1 MFVNNIIAPSI
12 FSSIKPAAT
21 SAPASSIFTPKES
34 TTPIE
39 RPSVTEGLTAAEPEE
54 TALKPVDLAPPAKP
68 DRAAWVSESVTPP
81 PAPVQPE
88 KPTTKLAEPAA
99 DEESSIG
106 MPLHV
111 AYVVI
116 MSLTYL
122 ISDAAE
128 KRDAWLKT
136 LQEAASRRR
145 GEPSGRKRVL
155 EESEEPRLT
164 SSGPKASKISKSEEP
179 TPRKTSMAL
188 SSIKPLPTL
197 PILEQVKSTTAR
209 KPAEPE
215 PELKYN
221 QIDEDELL
229 LSAARI
235 AAESLRSGP
244 RLSDS
249 WSGYYN
255 HNHTERP
262 RSSFS
267 PTSSFSS
274 SMPPLSGSQSPSY
287 SSHHHVNGHD
297 LALAP
302 DADLGLGRSL
312 SRTEQRLRLT
322 GGKGLAYKPLD
333 FTPEKKRKSLEG

>member
-1 MFVNNIIAPSI
+1 M
-12 FSSIKPAAT
+12 
-21 SAPASSIFTPKES
+21 
-34 TTPIE
+34 E
-39 RPSVTEGLTAAEPEE
+39 RPSVTEESTAAEPAE
-54 TALKPVDLAPPAKP
+54 TALKPIDLAPPAEP
-68 DRAAWVSESVTPP
+68 ERAPSVSGSVKESATTLP

-88 KPTTKLAEPAA
+88 EPTTKLAEPAA
-99 DEESSIG
+99 DEEASIG
-106 MPLHV
+106 MPLNV
-111 AYVVI
+111 ACAVI
-116 MSLTYL
+116 MLLTCL
-122 ISDAAE
+122 VSDAAE

-145 GEPSGRKRVL
+145 GEPSSRKRVL
-155 EESEEPRLT
+155 EEPEEPRPT
-164 SSGPKASKISKSEEP
+164 SSGPKASKIFKSEEP

-188 SSIKPLPTL
+188 SSIKPLPML

-209 KPAEPE
+209 KPVEPG

-249 WSGYYN
+249 WPGYYN

-267 PTSSFSS
+267 PASSFSS

-333 FTPEKKRKSLEG
+333 FTPEKKRKSLER

>member
-1 MFVNNIIAPSI
+1 MF
-12 FSSIKPAAT
+12 
-21 SAPASSIFTPKES
+21 
-34 TTPIE
+34 
-39 RPSVTEGLTAAEPEE
+39 
-54 TALKPVDLAPPAKP
+54 
-68 DRAAWVSESVTPP
+68 
-81 PAPVQPE
+81 
-88 KPTTKLAEPAA
+88 
-99 DEESSIG
+99 
-106 MPLHV
+106 
-111 AYVVI
+111 
-116 MSLTYL
+116 

-145 GEPSGRKRVL
+145 GETSGRKRVL
-155 EESEEPRLT
+155 EEPEEPQPT
-164 SSGPKASKISKSEEP
+164 SSGPKASKIFKSEEP

-209 KPAEPE
+209 KPVEPE

-249 WSGYYN
+249 WPGYY
-255 HNHTERP
+255 NHTERP

-267 PTSSFSS
+267 PASSFSS

-287 SSHHHVNGHD
+287 SSHHHVNWHD

-333 FTPEKKRKSLEG
+333 FTPEKKRKSLER